1 MKGVLKSAKLQGT
14 CAWFGLLRPPKPGQ
28 LKKASGHDGNDD
40 SGMAEAY
47 EQLCTEFQDVFQE
60 PKMPPRRQFDHR
72 IDRID
77 ESAMPPRPRQYRLS
91 QVKMAEV

>member
-28 LKKASGHDGNDD
+28 LKKASGHNGNND

-47 EQLCTEFQDVFQE
+47 E
-60 PKMPPRRQFDHR
+60 
-72 IDRID
+72 
-77 ESAMPPRPRQYRLS
+77 
-91 QVKMAEV
+91 